1 MDTES
6 AWAGAERPGADPLEN
21 RAELGQRDT
30 PTPPG
35 PEGAPQEQQ
44 KCVQM
49 CVCSEASTPRR
60 EGAGGAKEA
69 QNELLSRPEE
79 GSEWKKEDTNT
90 NTGRKEESLEEK
102 KKTLSKPNMTSL
114 RLHRRFTPRYKVK
127 VGLWIDADLWH
138 VFKRIIYE
146 CSEEWYHGILSEHVE
161 NALREYIEP
170 VIRRCEETLTHTNAH
185 KNTKHVRDR
194 VLAAY
199 IEVWGELQ
207 RRLGVLQD
215 GARVSETWL
224 RRAISAVRGGDE
236 RTVRK
241 WIRLFMEQ
249 GHIRDQGGIWEL
261 HQPPE
266 EGEK

>member
-21 RAELGQRDT
+21 RAELGQRDAQ
-30 PTPPG
+30 TPPG
-35 PEGAPQEQQ
+35 PEGALQEQQ
-44 KCVQM
+44 KCVHL

-79 GSEWKKEDTNT
+79 RSEWKNT
-90 NTGRKEESLEEK
+90 YTLSKLGRKEESLEERK
-102 KKTLSKPNMTSL
+102 KALSKPNTDSL
-114 RLHRRFTPRYKVK
+114 RCNRRFTPRCKVK
-127 VGLWIDADLWH
+127 VGLWLDAELWH
-138 VFKRIIYE
+138 TFKRFIGQTY
-146 CSEEWYHGILSEHVE
+146 EWYHGILSEHVE
-161 NALREYIEP
+161 RALENYIFGKDP
-170 VIRRCEETLTHTNAH
+170 FKNTRTHTNAQ

-207 RRLGVLQD
+207 RRLGILQD
-215 GARVSETWL
+215 GTRVSEAWL
-224 RRAISAVRGGDE
+224 RRAISTVRGGDE

-241 WIRLFMEQ
+241 WIRLFM
-249 GHIRDQGGIWEL
+249 GHGYVHNQGGIWEL
-261 HQPPE
+261 RKPPEE